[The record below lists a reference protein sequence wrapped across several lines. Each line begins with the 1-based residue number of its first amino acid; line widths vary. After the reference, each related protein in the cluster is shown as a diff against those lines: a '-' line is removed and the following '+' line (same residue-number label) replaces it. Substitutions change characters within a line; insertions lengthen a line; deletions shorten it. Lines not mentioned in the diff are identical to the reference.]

1 MHLALSDLSQ
11 NPQRVIDLP
20 GEVVPDMLCQLGA
33 IQAALTVRWL
43 TVSVSP
49 GVAVSP
55 EPEEDVLLDVDRA
68 AERLGTSKD
77 WLYRHAD
84 KLPFTV
90 RLGARQLRFSASGI
104 GRYIRQRQGR

>member
-1 MHLALSDLSQ
+1 MRFTLQELLQDPH
-11 NPQRVIDLP
+11 RVADLP
-20 GEVVPDMLCQLGA
+20 RELVPDMLCQLGA
-33 IQAALTVRWL
+33 IQTALTVRWL